1 MDLLK
6 TLLEGKY
13 KMSVGSNEMDKLK
26 KREIEMSRDT
36 TPKAL
41 KEILQFKIV
50 YWGPGESGKTTNYFR
65 LREKFNGIV
74 LNKGISIETTDGR
87 TLWQDSIR
95 ISFFLNLG
103 EVKFN
108 VIAQIVTCTG
118 QERFLQTREYVLDG
132 ADGVVFVGDS
142 DPDKMEQ
149 NKRSFRELLSFTKKI
164 KVPYVIQ
171 LNKRDIED
179 AIDIGVFKRQLG
191 LPISELYDDGT
202 RVIYPV
208 IALSGENVKECFE
221 DLIIQVIF
229 NYFKNKLNLI

>member
-1 MDLLK
+1 MDLRK
-6 TLLEGKY
+6 AFLEGVH
-13 KMSVGSNEMDKLK
+13 KMSADPYMKGKSK
-26 KREIEMSRDT
+26 KKDVAINRDT
-36 TPKAL
+36 TPKTL
-41 KEILQFKIV
+41 KEVLQFKIV

-95 ISFFLNLG
+95 VSFFIDLG

-108 VIAQIVTCTG
+108 VITQVVTCTG

-142 DPDKMEQ
+142 DPEKIEQ
-149 NKRSFRELLSFTKKI
+149 NRGSFRELVSFTKKNRI
-164 KVPYVIQ
+164 PYVIQ
-171 LNKRDIED
+171 LNKRDLEN
-179 AIDIGVFKRQLG
+179 AITVNEFKRQLG
-191 LPISELYDDGT
+191 LPISDSYEDGT
-202 RVIYPV
+202 QVVYPV
-208 IALSGENVKECFE
+208 IALTGENVKECFE

-229 NYFKNKLNLI
+229 HYFKNKLNLI